1 MNTKTITIAKGMTVI
16 VVQGIPRDQEKCVR
30 KMFFMTLEKLEKM
43 LAVPAARIR
52 AEIKKEVPLAGTPAG
67 ALKAYRLRVG
77 ITQARL
83 AELSGLKQSHI
94 SEMEKGK
101 RAIGLKSAKALAKAL
116 RCRWDR
122 LAGPRDDRP

>member
-1 MNTKTITIAKGMTVI
+1 MNTRTITITKGSTVI
-16 VVQGIPRDQEKCVR
+16 VVRDIPRDQEKNVR
-30 KMFFMTLEKLEKM
+30 RIFFTTLEQLEKII
-43 LAVPAARIR
+43 AVPAARVR
-52 AEIKKEVPLAGTPAG
+52 AKIKKEIPLAGTPAG

-116 RCRWDR
+116 HCRWDR
-122 LAGPRDDRP
+122 LAA